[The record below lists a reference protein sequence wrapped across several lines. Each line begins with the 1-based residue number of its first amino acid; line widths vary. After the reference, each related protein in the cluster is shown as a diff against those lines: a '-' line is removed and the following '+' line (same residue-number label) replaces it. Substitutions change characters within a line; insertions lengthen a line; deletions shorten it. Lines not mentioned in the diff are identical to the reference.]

1 MSTEQLNALSL
12 KSKLSDAVALAAST
26 GKSVKVGDG
35 GGLMLV
41 VRPNGGAS
49 WLLRYSDKGSR
60 IDFTLGQWPVMTLKM
75 ARDQATDTRRKA
87 VSGHDPVAERKAER
101 VKTRSADTTRSLFD
115 VWVKKMT
122 ASERYRD
129 NITAAFTKDV
139 LPVIGHVPPQE
150 VDRKQIIAILRTIE
164 ERKALV
170 MVRRVRMWLRQMYE
184 YGIDDE
190 AFPEIV
196 SNPVPVGTLRSFGR
210 RKARNFPAIT
220 DVEDVPM
227 LMRKLRG
234 VTDNFIIR
242 NALMLSA
249 YLWQRPSELRYATWE
264 EFDLD
269 AARWV
274 IPAERMKMQAEH
286 WVPLATQ
293 VVAMLRVYQ
302 GVVGDVGLLFPG
314 RRYGKPISEGTLTG
328 RLNTMGYLHR
338 HSPHGFRAMARTILD
353 EKLKFDPRFMEKQL
367 SHDLDD
373 KLRGAY
379 NRAEFWDDRVVM
391 MQAWADWLDAQT

>member
-1 MSTEQLNALSL
+1 MPTEQLNALSL
-12 KSKLSDAVALAAST
+12 KSRLSDAVALAAQS
-26 GKSVKVGDG
+26 GKSVRIGDG

-41 VRPNGGAS
+41 VRPNGESS
-49 WLLRYSDKGSR
+49 WVLRYSNNGSR
-60 IDFTLGQWPVMTLKM
+60 LDFTLGRWPVMTLKM
-75 ARDQATDTRRKA
+75 ARDHALEAKRKA
-87 VSGHDPVAERKAER
+87 LSGHDPVAERKAER
-101 VKTRSADTTRSLFD
+101 TKTKSVDTTRSLFD

-129 NITAAFTKDV
+129 NINAAFMKDV
-139 LPVIGHVPPQE
+139 LPAIGHIPPHE
-150 VDRKQIIAILRTIE
+150 VERKQITVILRTIE
-164 ERKALV
+164 ARGALV
-170 MVRRVRMWLRQMYE
+170 MVRRVRMWLRQMFE
-184 YGIDDE
+184 FGIDDE
-190 AFPEIV
+190 ARPELTT
-196 SNPVPVGTLRSFGR
+196 SPVPTGTLRSFGR

-220 DVEDVPM
+220 DVEDVPP

-249 YLWQRPSELRYATWE
+249 YLWQRPSEIRFATWE

-293 VVAMLRVYQ
+293 VVDMLRVYQ
-302 GVVGDVGLLFPG
+302 GVVGSMGLLFPG
-314 RRYGKPISEGTLTG
+314 RRYGKPISEGTLTS

-353 EKLKFDPRFMEKQL
+353 EKLKFDPRLMEKQL
-367 SHDLDD
+367 SHEPND
-373 KLRGAY
+373 KLKGAY
-379 NRAEFWDDRVVM
+379 NRAEFWDDRVIM